1 MVEHKW
7 ISKEFADDYNIEWD
21 ILRRDRYYVHVID
34 NNDFQKKLDKQTEK
48 YVGSKYMRLFYKL
61 VGKQW

>member
-7 ISKEFADDYNIEWD
+7 ISKEFADDHNVEWD
-21 ILRRDRYYVHVID
+21 ILRKDRYYVHVVD
-34 NNDFQKKLDKQTEK
+34 NNDFQKKLYKELERT
-48 YVGSKYMRLFYKL
+48 VYMRMFYKL